1 MDKKFPKSSFL
12 ILQSY
17 WYFLAEFTVSNNL
30 DAAIRMWE
38 QLTCI
43 RFVARTPSNMRQYN
57 DYVTI
62 QQTVDG

>member
-1 MDKKFPKSSFL
+1 MEQTFRNNFSKLVFL
-12 ILQSY
+12 V
-17 WYFLAEFTVSNNL
+17 EFTVSNNL

-43 RFVARTPSNMRQYN
+43 RFVARTPANMRQYN